1 MTFKTIAVIAFFI
14 LLFLMFLRAGVTSED
29 LGLYLY
35 SGFLFEIVPT
45 IFSGIVITA
54 IHYITFAPNMG
65 LRTDTAFINA
75 MHYGELFINGFFSV
89 LPMVMAVFMLRKS
102 AGIGFISTAALGYY
116 AYYLSCL

>member
-1 MTFKTIAVIAFFI
+1 MAIILIALFI
-14 LLFLMFLRAGVTSED
+14 LVFLMLRRPGVTTED
-29 LGLYLY
+29 LGLYLG

-75 MHYGELFINGFFSV
+75 MYYGELFINGFFSI
-89 LPMVMAVFMLRKS
+89 LPMLLAVFMLRKS
-102 AGIGFISTAALGYY
+102 AGIGFIGTVSLSYLT
-116 AYYLSCL
+116 YYLLK